1 MGSSHCFIMAIYGV
15 ILSAAFASVAAST
28 TDCTMA
34 YQVLTA
40 QMDDM
45 QAGTTKVAFQ
55 LASPGNRAATA
66 SPDGYNE
73 LQFDRMVRSANYGA
87 LLSGFGYEVKEHGNQ
102 GQAQYAAKV
111 RVFQDAQKRQSTDF
125 AFVMSLQPTSLVD
138 EDAHLGAFRLSKGHP
153 PEWRTDRVMPVS

>member
-1 MGSSHCFIMAIYGV
+1 MGSSHCFIMAIYGA

-28 TDCTMA
+28 TDCTIA

-45 QAGTTKVAFQ
+45 QAGSTKVAFQ

-73 LQFDRMVRSANYGA
+73 LKFDNMVRNPSYAP
-87 LLSGFGYEVKEHGNQ
+87 LLSGFGYEVIEHGKVQ
-102 GQAQYAAKV
+102 GLTQYTAKV
-111 RVFQDAQKRQSTDF
+111 RVFRDALKRRS
-125 AFVMSLQPTSLVD
+125 P
-138 EDAHLGAFRLSKGHP
+138 
-153 PEWRTDRVMPVS
+153 